1 MNRLRRLSI
10 TARITIGS
18 LIVATLFG
26 LVAVEVVRFGVA
38 AILHNATV
46 TLLDNDVAAPA
57 AALGSN
63 PDGPFDLPGG
73 GQELAI
79 VDASGS
85 VLASTLPGSLEEDIS
100 SLLKLGDQA
109 TSVKVG
115 DDQYLV
121 LVREVVTPN
130 GVMHVIAARN
140 NETTDLILDRLTGA
154 LAIGAVLLVIG
165 FGAASWLLTRAA
177 LRPVSRM
184 REQAERIADVQ
195 STGLLTVNPA
205 RDELAE
211 LAGTLNDLIRRLR
224 ASAERERQ
232 MVSDA
237 SHELRTPLA
246 VLRGQLELAE
256 LDAGDANALLA
267 DIRSSRSTALRLGQ
281 LANNLLELSRIEA
294 GPASGRTDWR
304 TLTDELADAIDRAR
318 LLAASPEET
327 TPPISI
333 DFDYNPRKMPSGERL
348 VGLSP
353 TDFGRILDNLIGN
366 AITAIAAAAA
376 EGAPGTGTPGA
387 GTPGAGT
394 GTSTDTSV
402 DAETNS
408 DTDAGAGAGA
418 GSPDDLELRDATVTA
433 ELTAT
438 DAEVILTVRDSGPG
452 MPDAFIPVALDR
464 FTRADGART
473 AHSGGGLGLA
483 IVGALAGSAGGSVV
497 LANAPGGGLV
507 VTVVLPLVDSAPIPG
522 KADQP

>member
-1 MNRLRRLSI
+1 MRVNRLRRLSI

-26 LVAVEVVRFGVA
+26 LVAVEVVRLGVA
-38 AILHNATV
+38 SILHNATV

-63 PDGPFDLPGG
+63 PSGPFDLPGG

-79 VDASGS
+79 VDASGA
-85 VLASTLPGSLEEDIS
+85 VLASTLPQSMEDDIGH
-100 SLLKLGDQA
+100 LLRLGDQA
-109 TSVKVG
+109 TSVRVG
-115 DDQYLV
+115 DEEYLV
-121 LVREVVTPN
+121 LVREVTTPN
-130 GVMHVIAARN
+130 GVMHVVAARN

-154 LAIGAVLLVIG
+154 LLVGAGVLVVG

-211 LAGTLNDLIRRLR
+211 LAGTLNELIRRLR

-256 LDAGDANALLA
+256 LDAGDSDALLA
-267 DIRSSRSTALRLGQ
+267 DIRSSRRTALRLGQ

-294 GPASGRTDWR
+294 GPRSGLTDWR

-318 LLAASPEET
+318 LLAASPEAD

-333 DFDYNPRKMPSGERL
+333 DFDYNPRKTPPGDTL

-366 AITAIAAAAA
+366 AITAIAADAAGSDAEDGA
-376 EGAPGTGTPGA
+376 EGAGDTGDGSDDDA
-387 GTPGAGT
+387 A
-394 GTSTDTSV
+394 V
-402 DAETNS
+402 DGERAQGDRGDDASGESLAAEH
-408 DTDAGAGAGA
+408 
-418 GSPDDLELRDATVTA
+418 RDATVTA
-433 ELTAT
+433 ELAAT
-438 DAEVILTVRDSGPG
+438 ESEVILTVTDSGPG
-452 MPDAFIPVALDR
+452 MPPEFIPVALDR

-483 IVGALAGSAGGSVV
+483 IVGALAESAGGSVV
-497 LANAPGGGLV
+497 LANAVGGGLV
-507 VTVVLPLVDSAPIPG
+507 VTVILPLVGSAPTPG
-522 KADQP
+522 KADQS

>member
-38 AILHNATV
+38 SILHNATV

-57 AALGSN
+57 AALGNN
-63 PDGPFDLPGG
+63 PSGPFDLPGG

-79 VDASGS
+79 VDASGA
-85 VLASTLPGSLEEDIS
+85 VLASTLPGSLEADIGG
-100 SLLKLGDQA
+100 LLRLGEQA
-109 TSVKVG
+109 ASVKVG

-121 LVREVVTPN
+121 LVRAVSTRN
-130 GVMHVIAARN
+130 GVMHVVAARN

-184 REQAERIADVQ
+184 REQAERIAGVQ

-211 LAGTLNDLIRRLR
+211 LAGTLNELIRRLR

-256 LDAGDANALLA
+256 LDAGDAEALLA

-318 LLAASPEET
+318 LLAASPEEN

-333 DFDYNPRKMPSGERL
+333 DFDYNPRKTPPGDGL

-366 AITAIAAAAA
+366 AITAIAGASGGAGDAPARAGDAAADA
-376 EGAPGTGTPGA
+376 ATEPETGATTPPDPT
-387 GTPGAGT
+387 TP
-394 GTSTDTSV
+394 
-402 DAETNS
+402 DALT
-408 DTDAGAGAGA
+408 
-418 GSPDDLELRDATVTA
+418 PRDATVTA

-438 DAEVILTVRDSGPG
+438 DAEVILTVRDTGPG
-452 MPDAFIPVALDR
+452 MPADFIPVALDR

-497 LANAPGGGLV
+497 LANAEGGGLV
-507 VTVVLPLVDSAPIPG
+507 VTVVLPLVGAPSPV
-522 KADQP
+522 KAEQ

>member
-38 AILHNATV
+38 SILHNATV

-57 AALGSN
+57 AALGNN
-63 PDGPFDLPGG
+63 PSGPFDLPGG

-79 VDASGS
+79 VDASGA
-85 VLASTLPGSLEEDIS
+85 VLASTLPGSLEADIGG
-100 SLLKLGDQA
+100 LLRLGEQA

-121 LVREVVTPN
+121 LVRAVSTRN
-130 GVMHVIAARN
+130 GVMHVVAARN

-211 LAGTLNDLIRRLR
+211 LAGTLNELIRRLR

-256 LDAGDANALLA
+256 LDAGDAEALLA

-318 LLAASPEET
+318 LLAASPEEN

-333 DFDYNPRKMPSGERL
+333 DFDYNPRKTPPGDGL

-366 AITAIAAAAA
+366 AITAIA
-376 EGAPGTGTPGA
+376 GASGGA
-387 GTPGAGT
+387 GGPAAPDPTTP
-394 GTSTDTSV
+394 
-402 DAETNS
+402 DALT
-408 DTDAGAGAGA
+408 
-418 GSPDDLELRDATVTA
+418 PRDATVTA

-438 DAEVILTVRDSGPG
+438 DAEVILTVRDTGPG
-452 MPDAFIPVALDR
+452 MPADFIPVALDR

-497 LANAPGGGLV
+497 LANAEGGGLV
-507 VTVVLPLVDSAPIPG
+507 VTVVLPLVGAPSPV
-522 KADQP
+522 KAEQ